1 MPGNTTLI
9 EPAKEAAQRRK
20 ELAQGPRRK
29 YPLDFKL
36 QIMNEIAAPGVSV
49 AAVARRHGMNAN
61 LIFRWRREYRAGQLG
76 ENRAAAFVP
85 VRVAHEAPALPAP
98 RTPGPAAVA
107 ETKPAP
113 RRKAGPSPR
122 RSGCGRAGRF
132 IEIMLPGGYA
142 VRAEADVDDAA
153 LRRVLRAVRELS

>member
-20 ELAQGPRRK
+20 ELAQGPGRK

-36 QIMNEIAAPGVSV
+36 QIMNEIA
-49 AAVARRHGMNAN
+49 
-61 LIFRWRREYRAGQLG
+61 
-76 ENRAAAFVP
+76 
-85 VRVAHEAPALPAP
+85 AP

-142 VRAEADVDDAA
+142 VRAEADVNDAA